1 MTTWSEFLEEQLK
14 DPEFKREYD
23 ALDGWYQ
30 EELAQQRALNRDN
43 NGSVSPASDHN
54 VSRIAYA

>member
-1 MTTWSEFLEEQLK
+1 MTTWAEFLEDQLK

-23 ALDGWYQ
+23 ALEDWYQ

-43 NGSVSPASDHN
+43 KGSAPPTSDHN
-54 VSRIAYA
+54 APRIAYA

>member
-1 MTTWSEFLEEQLK
+1 MTTWLEFLKEQLK

-23 ALDGWYQ
+23 ALEDWNQ

-43 NGSVSPASDHN
+43 KGSASPTSDHN
-54 VSRIAYA
+54 APHIAYA

>member
-1 MTTWSEFLEEQLK
+1 MEEQLK

-23 ALDGWYQ
+23 ALEGWYQ

-43 NGSVSPASDHN
+43 NGSASPASDHN
-54 VSRIAYA
+54 APRIAYA

>member
-1 MTTWSEFLEEQLK
+1 MTTWLEFLEEQLK

-23 ALDGWYQ
+23 ALEDWYQ

-54 VSRIAYA
+54 APRIAYA

>member
-1 MTTWSEFLEEQLK
+1 MTTWAEFLEEQLK

-23 ALDGWYQ
+23 ALERWYQ
-30 EELAQQRALNRDN
+30 EELAQQRTLNRDN
-43 NGSVSPASDHN
+43 NGSASPASDHN